1 MTDTLTTEKR
11 SYLMSKI
18 KGKDTKP
25 EMIVRRYLHSH
36 GFRYR
41 LHVKSLPGSPD
52 IVLKKYRI
60 AIFINGC
67 FWHGHE
73 NCLFSRLPKTR
84 TEWWKIKIIKNI
96 KRDKEKCILLHNLG
110 WHTMTVWSCQL
121 KSTTRKDT
129 LEEIV
134 FLLQKIFLEQNKI

>member
-52 IVLKKYRI
+52 IVLKKYRT

-84 TEWWKIKIIKNI
+84 TEWWKIKISKNI

-121 KSTTRKDT
+121 KSSSTKD
-129 LEEIV
+129 IS
-134 FLLQKIFLEQNKI
+134 

>member
-52 IVLKKYRI
+52 IVLKKYRT

-84 TEWWKIKIIKNI
+84 TEWWKIKISKNI
-96 KRDKEKCILLHNLG
+96 KRDKEKESKDSFFDGRNCAQSALAPLL
-110 WHTMTVWSCQL
+110 
-121 KSTTRKDT
+121 
-129 LEEIV
+129 
-134 FLLQKIFLEQNKI
+134 FLTHER

>member
-67 FWHGHE
+67 F
-73 NCLFSRLPKTR
+73 C
-84 TEWWKIKIIKNI
+84 
-96 KRDKEKCILLHNLG
+96 
-110 WHTMTVWSCQL
+110 
-121 KSTTRKDT
+121 
-129 LEEIV
+129 
-134 FLLQKIFLEQNKI
+134 